1 MAESSFFILHIFL
14 LICELM
20 ERFEKDALYELL
32 RIALDDERSPC
43 SFSHK
48 LIAES
53 WDNLH
58 TECAKQLVTGVVYR
72 AICRLPH
79 DLQPPHKIVLRWALE
94 AETIKG
100 QNKLLNAEAA
110 RLTELFAVQGCKTAV
125 LKGPANA
132 LLYPDPYMRQVGDI
146 DLWVDGGRDHVFA
159 ILKKLGY
166 KIHEWDLN
174 APHHVHLD
182 PEENGIP
189 VEVHYR
195 PSFGTWNPFASS
207 RLMCFLE
214 KEIRNVERSC
224 EGFYVPSIKFA
235 LAMQLAHIHVHF
247 IRDGVGLKQI
257 LDYCMLL
264 KHSSEDDRCEIAKE
278 LSNFGLLKVCKALMW
293 IMGYVFE
300 LDEYMMLCKPDEK
313 LGRKMLSLIQKGGN
327 FGIYAT
333 DSLNEFSRNFVVRFL
348 KHRWRNLHV
357 FWFAPVDVL
366 MCELEYWKR
375 FARSISVRIK
385 LRRLSLWDLSHS
397 KFVKKVAR

>member
-1 MAESSFFILHIFL
+1 
-14 LICELM
+14 M

-32 RIALDDERSPC
+32 RIALDVERSPC

-48 LIAES
+48 LSAEA

-58 TECAKQLVTGVVYR
+58 TECAKQLVVGIVYQ
-72 AICRLPH
+72 AICRLPR
-79 DLQPPHKIVLRWALE
+79 DLQPPHKIALRWAFE
-94 AETIKG
+94 VETIKG

-110 RLTELFAVQGCKTAV
+110 RLTELFAAQGCKTAV

-132 LLYPDPYMRQVGDI
+132 LLYFNPYIRQVGDI
-146 DLWVDGGRDHVFA
+146 DLWVAGGRDRVFSVM
-159 ILKKLGY
+159 KKMGY
-166 KIHEWDLN
+166 KICERDLN
-174 APHHVHLD
+174 APHHVHLE

-189 VEVHYR
+189 VEIHYR

-235 LAMQLAHIHVHF
+235 LAMQLAHIQLHF
-247 IRDGVGLKQI
+247 IKDGIAFKQI

-300 LDEYMMLCKPDEK
+300 LDESMMLCEPEEK
-313 LGRKMLSLIQKGGN
+313 LGRKMLSLIEKGGN

-333 DSLNEFSRNFVVRFL
+333 DPLDKISRNFVIRFL
-348 KHRWRNLHV
+348 KHRWRNFSV
-357 FWFAPVDVL
+357 FLFAPVDVL
-366 MCELEYWKR
+366 MCEWNYWKC

-385 LRRLSLWDLSHS
+385 LRRWSLWDLSHS
-397 KFVKKVAR
+397 KYVKKEAR

>member
-1 MAESSFFILHIFL
+1 
-14 LICELM
+14 M

-32 RIALDDERSPC
+32 RIALDDERSPY

-48 LIAES
+48 LTAGS

-72 AICRLPH
+72 AICRLPN

-110 RLTELFAVQGCKTAV
+110 RLTELFAAQGCKTAV
-125 LKGPANA
+125 LKGPANT
-132 LLYPDPYMRQVGDI
+132 LLYSDPYIRQVGDI
-146 DLWVDGGRDHVFA
+146 DLWVEGGRDHVFA
-159 ILKKLGY
+159 VLKKLGY

-207 RLMCFLE
+207 RLLCFLE

-264 KHSSEDDRCEIAKE
+264 KHSSEDDRCEITKE

-333 DSLNEFSRNFVVRFL
+333 DSLNEFSKNFVVRFL
-348 KHRWRNLHV
+348 KHRWRSLHV

-397 KFVKKVAR
+397 KFVKKEAR

>member
-1 MAESSFFILHIFL
+1 MV
-14 LICELM
+14 
-20 ERFEKDALYELL
+20 RFEKDALYELL
-32 RIALDDERSPC
+32 RMALDDERSPC

-48 LIAES
+48 LTAGS

-72 AICRLPH
+72 AICRLPN

-125 LKGPANA
+125 LKGPANT
-132 LLYPDPYMRQVGDI
+132 LLYSDPYIRQVGDI

-182 PEENGIP
+182 SEENGIP

-207 RLMCFLE
+207 RLLCFLE

-333 DSLNEFSRNFVVRFL
+333 DSLNEFSKNFVVRFL
-348 KHRWRNLHV
+348 KHRWRNLRV

-397 KFVKKVAR
+397 KFVKKEAR

>member
-132 LLYPDPYMRQVGDI
+132 LLYVDPFMRQVGDI
-146 DLWVDGGRDHVFA
+146 DLWVDGGRDRVFA
-159 ILKKLGY
+159 VMRKMGY
-166 KIHEWDLN
+166 KINERDLCS
-174 APHHVHLD
+174 PHHVHLE

-189 VEVHYR
+189 VEIHYR

-207 RLMCFLE
+207 RLLCFLE
-214 KEIRNVERSC
+214 KEIQNVERSC

-247 IRDGVGLKQI
+247 IKDGVGLKQI
-257 LDYCMLL
+257 LDYYMLL
-264 KHSSEDDRCEIAKE
+264 KHSSEDDRLEIANR
-278 LSNFGLLKVCKALMW
+278 LSSFGLLRVGGALMW
-293 IMGYVFE
+293 IMGYVFK
-300 LDEYMMLCKPDEK
+300 LDSSKMLCKPDEK
-313 LGRKMLSLIQKGGN
+313 RGRKMLSLIQNGGN
-327 FGIYAT
+327 FGMYET
-333 DSLNEFSRNFVVRFL
+333 DSLNEISKNFVVRFL
-348 KHRWRNLHV
+348 RRRWRNLRV
-357 FWFAPVDVL
+357 FWFAPIDVL
-366 MCELEYWKR
+366 ICELKYWKG

-397 KFVKKVAR
+397 KFVKKEAR